1 MKAATRALVACS
13 LMISATIGIAQQPSS
28 WTISSPK
35 AQANGSSLAARGEE
49 AYQARCIA
57 CHGRTAVGAGAAVPG
72 PRKPGTE
79 ALETRYKGQK
89 PAALEDRSDL
99 TPEFVRFYVRNGSG
113 IMPFFRK
120 TEVSDSELEAIAA
133 YLSRH

>member
-1 MKAATRALVACS
+1 MKAGTRTLVACS
-13 LMISATIGIAQQPSS
+13 LMISATIGVAQQPSS

-35 AQANGSSLAARGEE
+35 AQANGDPLAMRGQE

-57 CHGRTAVGAGAAVPG
+57 CHGRMESGASAGSG

-79 ALETRYKGQK
+79 ALEARYKGQK

-99 TPEFVRFYVRNGSG
+99 TPEFVRLYVRKGSG